1 VEKRGQ
7 SRRRV
12 SGISER
18 AAFFSQYREAGSE
31 DSFDVENR
39 TIEMSN
45 PTLLSLLTEGHA
57 VSYCLPT
64 KKVQD
69 GLFFSA
75 NSGVF

>member
-1 VEKRGQ
+1 MVRAENELVGFLSAQHSLPSTERLDLKT
-7 SRRRV
+7 V
-12 SGISER
+12 SMWK
-18 AAFFSQYREAGSE
+18 
-31 DSFDVENR
+31 NR
-39 TIEMSN
+39 TIEISN

-75 NSGVF
+75 NSYVF